1 LTTTIKYDRHD
12 MYLYSQAHGE
22 LGAHGWDMTTLTR
35 IINQSMT
42 VAAQQLRHDPT
53 SNVEDL
59 LGLDKTST
67 DDLWRL
73 DFESVQNLK
82 GM

>member
-1 LTTTIKYDRHD
+1 
-12 MYLYSQAHGE
+12 MYLYSQAHGA

-35 IINQSMT
+35 IIDQRMK

-53 SNVEDL
+53 SKVEDL
-59 LGLDKTST
+59 LGLDKRST

-73 DFESVQNLK
+73 DFESVRNNELKINLCRRH
-82 GM
+82 